1 MKQFHAVA
9 SDFVLPTQFLFLPLP
24 PVLFPLSNTL
34 HPPYLGLL
42 TFLQEAQAVRA
53 TLQLRLRA
61 VKRVA

>member
-9 SDFVLPTQFLFLPLP
+9 SDFVLPTQFLFLLP